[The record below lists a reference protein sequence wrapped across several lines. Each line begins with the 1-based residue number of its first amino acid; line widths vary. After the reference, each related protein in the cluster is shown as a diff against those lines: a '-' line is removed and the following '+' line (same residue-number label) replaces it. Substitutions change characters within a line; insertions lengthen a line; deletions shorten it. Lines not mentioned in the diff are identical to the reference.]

1 MPSRFAWI
9 DVDEA
14 SRRTM
19 LDFIDQFR
27 DQGTLDEIGIGTIRD
42 AFADYFFPGT
52 TTVQTRARYFL
63 FVPWIYRRLE
73 SKGTSSADLARKLR
87 AAELGLL
94 EAMREAGV
102 GEGERLIG
110 RQSGAA
116 LKRWPSSI
124 YWAGLGRW
132 GIRRFPGSQER
143 YRRWLDTFYRRRRP
157 AAEEIERELGGEYA
171 DNWDPDPHFP
181 KMPTGFPEGMTMNMR
196 RQDAEYLVHRIR
208 ISCTGSLLASLLGNA
223 SALAADA
230 IWKLPNLADL
240 SGELQEQIRHA
251 RWFAQVMHG
260 ASLLYYWS
268 AASMGRQTERAD
280 KAEALLDAWAS
291 LLEED
296 WRDLLAWSAA
306 RKRLWESPAFREVK
320 IPERT
325 RRFVEG
331 WMDHIVGRG
340 SAAGIWK
347 SEPALRLIKDRE
359 RETKGEARARL
370 WTRQQLERWDPS
382 DAPLLLDYRWGIA
395 SSMLSDIHTGLAAEP
410 ENETEEG

>member
-63 FVPWIYRRLE
+63 FVPWMYRRLE
-73 SKGTSSADLARKLR
+73 IKVTPSAELARKLR

-143 YRRWLDTFYRRRRP
+143 YRRWLDTFYRRRRH
-157 AAEEIERELGGEYA
+157 AADEIERELGDEYA

-181 KMPTGFPEGMTMNMR
+181 KIPAGFPEGMTMNMR

-208 ISCTGSLLASLLGNA
+208 ISCPGSLLASLLGNA
-223 SALAADA
+223 SALEADA

-268 AASMGRQTERAD
+268 AASLGRQTERAD
-280 KAEALLDAWAS
+280 KAEELLDKWAS
-291 LLEED
+291 LLKED
-296 WRDLLAWSAA
+296 WRDVLAWSVA
-306 RKRLWESPAFREVK
+306 RNQLWESPAFGEVK
-320 IPERT
+320 VPDRT

-331 WMDHIVGRG
+331 WMDHIVERG
-340 SAAGIWK
+340 PAAAIWK
-347 SEPALRLIKDRE
+347 SETALRLIKDRE
-359 RETKGEARARL
+359 RETKTEARARL
-370 WTRQQLERWDPS
+370 WSRQQLERWDPS
-382 DAPLLLDYRWGIA
+382 DAPFLLDYRWGIA
-395 SSMLSDIHTGLAAEP
+395 SSMLKDIQVGLAAEP

>member
-63 FVPWIYRRLE
+63 FVPWIYQQLE
-73 SKGTSSADLARKLR
+73 SKGTSSADMARKLR

-94 EAMREAGV
+94 EAMRDAGV

-110 RQSGAA
+110 TQSGAA
-116 LKRWPSSI
+116 LKRWPSNI

-143 YRRWLDTFYRRRRP
+143 YHRWLDTFYRRRRH
-157 AAEEIERELGGEYA
+157 ASEDIERELGDEYA
-171 DNWDPDPHFP
+171 ANWDPDPHLPEIP
-181 KMPTGFPEGMTMNMR
+181 KGFPQGMTMNLR
-196 RQDAEYLVHRIR
+196 RQDAEYLAHRVR
-208 ISCTGSLLASLLGNA
+208 ISCRGSLLATLLGNA
-223 SALAADA
+223 SASEAKA
-230 IWKLPNLADL
+230 IWMLPNRAEL
-240 SGELQEQIRHA
+240 SEELQEPIRHA
-251 RWFAQVMHG
+251 CWFAQVMHG

-268 AASMGRQTERAD
+268 AASLGRQTERAD
-280 KAEALLDAWAS
+280 KAEELLNKWVS
-291 LLEED
+291 LLEVD
-296 WRDLLAWSAA
+296 WHDVLTWSAT
-306 RKRLWESPAFREVK
+306 RKQLWESPAFREVK
-320 IPERT
+320 VPERT

-331 WMDHIVGRG
+331 WIDHIVARG
-340 SAAGIWK
+340 PAMDIWK
-347 SEPALRLIKDRE
+347 SETALRLIKDRE

-370 WTRQQLERWDPS
+370 WNRQQLERWDPS
-382 DAPLLLDYRWGIA
+382 DAPAMLEYRWGIA
-395 SSMLSDIHTGLAAEP
+395 SSMLSDIQNGLAAEP
-410 ENETEEG
+410 ENETAED

>member
-63 FVPWIYRRLE
+63 FVPWIYQQLE
-73 SKGTSSADLARKLR
+73 RKGTSSADMARKLR

-94 EAMREAGV
+94 EAMRDAGV

-110 RQSGAA
+110 THSGAA

-143 YRRWLDTFYRRRRP
+143 YHRWLDTFYRRRRH
-157 AAEEIERELGGEYA
+157 ASEEIERELDGEYA
-171 DNWDPDPHFP
+171 ANWDPDPHFP
-181 KMPTGFPEGMTMNMR
+181 EIPDGFPDGMTMNLR

-208 ISCTGSLLASLLGNA
+208 ISCPGSLLASLLGDA
-223 SALAADA
+223 SALTAKA
-230 IWKLPNLADL
+230 IWLLPNLAEL

-268 AASMGRQTERAD
+268 AACLGRQTERGER
-280 KAEALLDAWAS
+280 AEALLDKWTS

-296 WRDLLAWSAA
+296 WGDVLAWSAA
-306 RKRLWESPAFREVK
+306 RKQLWESPAFREVR

-325 RRFVEG
+325 RRFVEV
-331 WMDHIVGRG
+331 WIDHMVARG
-340 SAAGIWK
+340 PVVGIWK
-347 SEPALRLIKDRE
+347 SETALRLIKDRE
-359 RETKGEARARL
+359 RETKGEGRARL
-370 WTRQQLERWDPS
+370 WNRQQLERWDPF
-382 DAPLLLDYRWGIA
+382 DAPVLLEYRRGIA
-395 SSMLSDIHTGLAAEP
+395 SSILSDIHNGLDAES
-410 ENETEEG
+410 ENETAVG

>member
-1 MPSRFAWI
+1 MASRFAWI

-52 TTVQTRARYFL
+52 TTVQTRVRYFL

-73 SKGTSSADLARKLR
+73 GKRTPSAEFVRKLR

-94 EAMREAGV
+94 DAMREAGV

-124 YWAGLGRW
+124 YWAGLGMW
-132 GIRRFPGSQER
+132 GIRRFVGSQER
-143 YRRWLDTFYRRRRP
+143 YCLWLDTFYGQRRH
-157 AAEEIERELGGEYA
+157 AAEEIEGELVGEYA

-181 KMPTGFPEGMTMNMR
+181 NVPSGFPEGMTMNLR

-208 ISCTGSLLASLLGNA
+208 ISCPGSLLASLLDNA
-223 SALAADA
+223 SALEADA
-230 IWKLPNLADL
+230 IWKLPNLSDL
-240 SGELQEQIRHA
+240 SEVLQEQILHA
-251 RWFAQVMHG
+251 HWFAQVMHG

-268 AASMGRQTERAD
+268 AASLGRQTERAGI
-280 KAEALLDAWAS
+280 AEALLDKWAS
-291 LLEED
+291 LLGD
-296 WRDLLAWSAA
+296 AWQDVLAWSAA
-306 RKRLWESPAFREVK
+306 RKRFWASPAFRGVK
-320 IPERT
+320 IPDRT

-331 WMDHIVGRG
+331 WTDQIVERG
-340 SAAGIWK
+340 PAAEIWRSK
-347 SEPALRLIKDRE
+347 PALRLIKDRE

-370 WTRQQLERWDPS
+370 WTRQQLERRDPS
-382 DAPLLLDYRWGIA
+382 DAPFLLDYRWGITR
-395 SSMLSDIHTGLAAEP
+395 SILSDIHSGLAAQPETEP
-410 ENETEEG
+410 EEG

>member
-27 DQGTLDEIGIGTIRD
+27 DQGTLDELGIGTIRD

-73 SKGTSSADLARKLR
+73 STGTTSAELPRKLR
-87 AAELGLL
+87 TAELGLL

-132 GIRRFPGSQER
+132 NIRRFPGSQEQ
-143 YRRWLDTFYRRRRP
+143 YRRWLDTFYRRRRRLS
-157 AAEEIERELGGEYA
+157 EETERELGGEYA
-171 DNWDPDPHFP
+171 DNWDLDPHFP
-181 KMPTGFPEGMTMNMR
+181 KMPKGFPVGMTMNLR

-208 ISCTGSLLASLLGNA
+208 ISCPGSLLASLLSNA
-223 SALAADA
+223 SALKSGA
-230 IWKLPNLADL
+230 IWMLSNMADL
-240 SGELQEQIRHA
+240 SSELQEQIRHA
-251 RWFAQVMHG
+251 QWFAQVTYG

-268 AASMGRQTERAD
+268 AASLGGQAERAS
-280 KAEALLDAWAS
+280 KAELLLDEWAS
-291 LLEED
+291 LLQKGWPD
-296 WRDLLAWSAA
+296 MLAWSGA
-306 RKRLWESPAFREVK
+306 RKKFWESPVFREVK

-325 RRFVEG
+325 RRFVER
-331 WMDHIVGRG
+331 WMDHIVESGPTPR
-340 SAAGIWK
+340 IWR
-347 SEPALRLIKDRE
+347 SEVGLVIIRDRE

-395 SSMLSDIHTGLAAEP
+395 SSILSDIHVGLAMEAE
-410 ENETEEG
+410 ED

>member
-73 SKGTSSADLARKLR
+73 IKTTPSAELARKLR

-94 EAMREAGV
+94 EAMRETGV

-143 YRRWLDTFYRRRRP
+143 YRRWLDTFYRRRRHS
-157 AAEEIERELGGEYA
+157 AAEIERALGGEYA
-171 DNWDPDPHFP
+171 DNWDPDEHFP
-181 KMPTGFPEGMTMNMR
+181 KVPAGFPEGMTMNLR
-196 RQDAEYLVHRIR
+196 RQDADYLVHRIR
-208 ISCTGSLLASLLGNA
+208 ISCSGSLLASLVGNA
-223 SALAADA
+223 SALEADA
-230 IWKLPNLADL
+230 IWMLPNLADL

-268 AASMGRQTERAD
+268 AASRGRQTERAD
-280 KAEALLDAWAS
+280 KAEALLDEWAS
-291 LLEED
+291 LLQED
-296 WRDLLAWSAA
+296 WQDLLAWAAA

-331 WMDHIVGRG
+331 WMDHIVERG
-340 SAAGIWK
+340 PAAGVWK

-370 WTRQQLERWDPS
+370 WSRQQLERWDPS
-382 DAPLLLDYRWGIA
+382 DAPSLLDYRWGIA
-395 SSMLSDIHTGLAAEP
+395 NSMLSDIHDGLASEP

>member
-9 DVDEA
+9 DIDEA

-27 DQGTLDEIGIGTIRD
+27 DQGILDEIGIGTIRD

-63 FVPWIYRRLE
+63 FVPWMYRHLE
-73 SKGTSSADLARKLR
+73 IKGTSSADMARKLR

-94 EAMREAGV
+94 NAMREAGV

-110 RQSGAA
+110 RQSGPA

-143 YRRWLDTFYRRRRP
+143 YRRWLDTFYRKRQH
-157 AAEEIERELGGEYA
+157 AAVDIERELGNEYT
-171 DNWDPDPHFP
+171 DNWDPDPDFP
-181 KMPTGFPEGMTMNMR
+181 KRPPGFPEGMTMRLR

-208 ISCTGSLLASLLGNA
+208 ISCPGSLLAALLGNA
-223 SALAADA
+223 PALDSEA
-230 IWKLPNLADL
+230 IWELPNLADL
-240 SGELQEQIRHA
+240 SAELQEQILHA

-268 AASMGRQTERAD
+268 AASLGRQTERAD
-280 KAEALLDAWAS
+280 KAEVLLDKWAS
-291 LLEED
+291 ELEAD
-296 WRDLLAWSAA
+296 WPDVLAWSAA
-306 RKRLWESPAFREVK
+306 RKRFWESPAFREVK

-331 WMDHIVGRG
+331 WTDYIVEPGRV
-340 SAAGIWK
+340 AAIWK
-347 SEPALRLIKDRE
+347 SAPALRLIKDRE
-359 RETKGEARARL
+359 RETKTEARARL
-370 WTRQQLERWDPS
+370 WSRQQLERWDPS
-382 DAPLLLDYRWGIA
+382 DAPSLLDYRWGIA
-395 SSMLSDIHTGLAAEP
+395 SSMLSDICSGLSAES

>member
-1 MPSRFAWI
+1 MSSRFAWI

-63 FVPWIYRRLE
+63 FVPWIYRQLE
-73 SKGTSSADLARKLR
+73 SRGTSSAEFSRKLR
-87 AAELGLL
+87 AAELRLL

-143 YRRWLDTFYRRRRP
+143 YRRWLDTFYRQRRH
-157 AAEEIERELGGEYA
+157 AAEEIERELGGEYVE
-171 DNWDPDPHFP
+171 NWDPHLP
-181 KMPTGFPEGMTMNMR
+181 KMPQNFPDGTTMNLR

-208 ISCTGSLLASLLGNA
+208 ISCTGSLLASLLANT
-223 SALAADA
+223 SALNADA
-230 IWKLPNLADL
+230 IWMLPNLAEL
-240 SGELQEQIRHA
+240 SAELQEQIQHA
-251 RWFAQVMHG
+251 RFFAQVMHG

-268 AASMGRQTERAD
+268 AASLGRQTERAD
-280 KAEALLDAWAS
+280 KAEALLSSWAS
-291 LLEED
+291 LLKVD
-296 WRDLLAWSAA
+296 WQALLAWVTA

-320 IPERT
+320 IPPRT
-325 RRFVEG
+325 RRFVED
-331 WMDHIVGRG
+331 WTDHIVERG
-340 SAAGIWK
+340 SAIEIWK

-370 WTRQQLERWDPS
+370 WSRQQLERWDPS
-382 DAPLLLDYRWGIA
+382 DAPVLLDYRWGIT
-395 SSMLSDIHTGLAAEP
+395 SSMLSDIHNGLAAEP
-410 ENETEEG
+410 ENENEEA

>member
-73 SKGTSSADLARKLR
+73 SKNTSSAELARKLR

-124 YWAGLGRW
+124 YWAGLGKW
-132 GIRRFPGSQER
+132 GIRRFPGSQEG
-143 YRRWLDTFYRRRRP
+143 YRRWLDTFYRRKRH
-157 AAEEIERELGGEYA
+157 AAAEIERELGGEYA

-181 KMPTGFPEGMTMNMR
+181 KMPSGFPEGMTMNLR
-196 RQDAEYLVHRIR
+196 RQDADYLVHRIR
-208 ISCTGSLLASLLGNA
+208 ISCPGALLAVLLGNA
-223 SALAADA
+223 SAVEAEA
-230 IWKLPNLADL
+230 IWMLPNLADL

-251 RWFAQVMHG
+251 RWFALAMQG

-268 AASMGRQTERAD
+268 AASMGQQTERASA
-280 KAEALLDAWAS
+280 AEALLSEWA
-291 LLEED
+291 LMLEED
-296 WRDLLAWSAA
+296 WGDLLAWFEA
-306 RKRLWESPAFREVK
+306 RNRFWESPAFREVK

-331 WMDHIVGRG
+331 WIRHIVERG
-340 SAAGIWK
+340 SAAEIWT
-347 SEPALRLIKDRE
+347 SEPARQLIKDRE

-382 DAPLLLDYRWGIA
+382 DAPMLLDYRWGIA
-395 SSMLSDIHTGLAAEP
+395 SSMLRDIQAGLATEV